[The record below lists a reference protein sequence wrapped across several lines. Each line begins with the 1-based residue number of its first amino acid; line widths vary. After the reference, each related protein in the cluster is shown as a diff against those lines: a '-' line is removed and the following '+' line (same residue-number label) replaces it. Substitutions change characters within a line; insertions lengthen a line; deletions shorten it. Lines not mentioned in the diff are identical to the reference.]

1 MQETEERIAGL
12 KDSIAALEPE
22 RRAAQDVVTR
32 AQCDA
37 LRTELAAQMIE
48 RTGQVR
54 RMALAADAHDSAERR
69 ILWLNQELQRLGA

>member
-1 MQETEERIAGL
+1 M
-12 KDSIAALEPE
+12 
-22 RRAAQDVVTR
+22 TR

-48 RTGQVR
+48 RTGQAR